1 MSSHGVFTCLLI
13 GWHKVPGDREITY
26 ELASSEDA
34 GSLGAVK
41 EEAKNNADKT
51 THHVFITSCRNPKT
65 N

>member
-1 MSSHGVFTCLLI
+1 MSSHIVFTCLLI

-26 ELASSEDA
+26 EVASSEDA

-51 THHVFITSCRNPKT
+51 IHHLLITSCRNLKA